1 MKQVSAY
8 AGDTLLLYTDGID
21 EARSPSNEMFGI
33 DGIKAIALGSSA
45 TPVQLVT
52 SIRHAVTA
60 HENGRQASD
69 DQTLV
74 AVHCLGAG

>member
-1 MKQVSAY
+1 
-8 AGDTLLLYTDGID
+8 
-21 EARSPSNEMFGI
+21 MFGI
-33 DGIKAIALGSSA
+33 EGIKAIALGSSA